1 MTVVDSIFSISG
13 QTCFVPFTDSL
24 SHDVTDS
31 MQPEVDKIKAEL
43 AAQFEAEKERI
54 VAEYEQK
61 LNAMQVKSANIR
73 IFQVLKCFRN
83 L

>member
-1 MTVVDSIFSISG
+1 MYTYAMFIFSLFISG
-13 QTCFVPFTDSL
+13 QTCLVPFTDSL

-54 VAEYEQK
+54 VSEYEQK
-61 LNAMQVKSANIR
+61 LNAMQVKKAN
-73 IFQVLKCFRN
+73 FSFF
-83 L
+83 